1 MNVDKGISSLKK
13 LTSENATHDV
23 SFSPSY
29 KYYID
34 SYSTVEMPNKNVV
47 RNRRGKVIMT
57 LEDPDLKDV
66 YALGWKAP
74 ERFKVKAADGYTDLY
89 GVMWKP
95 ADFDS
100 TKTYPIIS
108 NVYPG
113 PHFEY
118 VPTRFTIND
127 NKNTRLAQLGFIVIT
142 VGHRGGTPMRGK
154 AYHTYG
160 YGNQRDYA
168 LADDKAAIEQLAER
182 YKFIDINRV
191 GIYGHS
197 GGGFMSAAA
206 IMTYPD
212 FYKAAVA
219 SAGNHDNRVYNK
231 GWVEIHF
238 GVNEQKTEVKDSL
251 GNTHTEYSYSVST
264 RPNQDLVKNYKH
276 GLLLVTGLMDDTV
289 NPSHTFR
296 LADALIKQHKDFE
309 MLTLPTCSH
318 GYSGKSELF
327 YEHKIWRHFV
337 KNLLGDESVNDN
349 ADLNIYMNK
358 K

>member
-1 MNVDKGISSLKK
+1 MLFRS
-13 LTSENATHDV
+13 
-23 SFSPSY
+23 
-29 KYYID
+29 
-34 SYSTVEMPNKNVV
+34 
-47 RNRRGKVIMT
+47 
-57 LEDPDLKDV
+57 
-66 YALGWKAP
+66 
-74 ERFKVKAADGYTDLY
+74 
-89 GVMWKP
+89 
-95 ADFDS
+95 
-100 TKTYPIIS
+100 
-108 NVYPG
+108 
-113 PHFEY
+113 
-118 VPTRFTIND
+118 
-127 NKNTRLAQLGFIVIT
+127 
-142 VGHRGGTPMRGK
+142 
-154 AYHTYG
+154 YHTYG

-309 MLTLPTCSH
+309 MLTLPTGSH

-327 YEHKIWRHFV
+327 YEHKMWRHFV